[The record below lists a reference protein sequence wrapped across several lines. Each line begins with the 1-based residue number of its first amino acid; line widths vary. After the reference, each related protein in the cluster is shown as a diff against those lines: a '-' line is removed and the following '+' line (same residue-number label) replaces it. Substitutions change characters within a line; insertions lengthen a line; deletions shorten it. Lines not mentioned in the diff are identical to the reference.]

1 MTGSRAGIV
10 DDEAG
15 DAQPVGPEA
24 VVNLPVSGMTC
35 GACAARLQKA
45 LDRADG
51 VTGANVNFALER
63 ASIRFDASVTD
74 VPALAGVVERAGFE
88 AVLDGAG
95 DATMAGE
102 DAFRAR
108 QDAERRELRIA
119 LIAAALLTIPLVA
132 QMIGMAA
139 GIGVHLPA
147 WLELALATPVQF
159 IIGARF
165 YRGAAKSLA
174 GGGGNMDVLVALGT
188 SAAYFYSL
196 YLFIELGAG
205 AAGQLYFEASAVI
218 ITLVLLGKYLETR
231 ARHSTTAAIRE
242 LMDLRPASAR
252 LLRNGEEIEV
262 DVASVV
268 SGDLVIVRPGER
280 VPVDGK
286 VQSGRSEIDESLI
299 TGESL
304 PVPKS
309 TGSSVT
315 GGSINGTGLL
325 HVVTTA
331 TGEDATL
338 SKIIQLVENAQAGK
352 APVQRAVDRIS
363 AVFVPV
369 VAAIA
374 ALTFLAWIMLSGNLE
389 QALVAAVS
397 VLVIACP
404 CALGLATP
412 TAIMAGTGVAAR
424 HGILIKDVESLE
436 QAHRLDTVVFDKTGT
451 LTVGRP
457 RVVDLFVANGN
468 RRELLE
474 TAAAL
479 QRGSEHP
486 IAGAILALAEADG
499 LTAEPAENFRSL
511 PGRGVTGRTDS
522 GVVLAG
528 NTALLAEHG
537 VPAIGSSPADAW
549 ERQGRTVC
557 WIARDDTVLGAI
569 AMADTLRDQSIAA
582 IEALRRMHIR
592 TLLISGD
599 APRVADE
606 IGRKL
611 NVDVSRGAVPPAGKA
626 DVIEDLRSDGRTV
639 GMVGDGINDAPA
651 LAAADVGIAMG
662 TGTDVALE
670 TAGVTLM
677 RPDPTLV
684 AAAINVSRST
694 WNKIRQNLF
703 WAFIYNIIGIPLAAA
718 GYLSPAIA
726 GAAMAMSSVSVV
738 SNSLLLKRWSPQQ
751 DAEANARN

>member
-1 MTGSRAGIV
+1 MGTRAGSYDGAAKGSQGGVREAAV
-10 DDEAG
+10 D
-15 DAQPVGPEA
+15 
-24 VVNLPVSGMTC
+24 LPVAGMTC

-45 LDRADG
+45 LSRADG
-51 VTGANVNFALER
+51 VAAAEVNFALER
-63 ASIRFDASVTD
+63 ASIRFDAGVID
-74 VPALAGVVERAGFE
+74 VPSLADIVERAGFE
-88 AVLDGAG
+88 AIIDSADGA
-95 DATMAGE
+95 TMPDE
-102 DAFRAR
+102 DAFRSR
-108 QDAERRELRIA
+108 QDAERRALGIA
-119 LIAAALLTIPLVA
+119 VSAAALLTIPLVA
-132 QMIGMAA
+132 QMIAMAA
-139 GIGVHLPA
+139 GLDVHLPA
-147 WLELALATPVQF
+147 WVELALATPVQF
-159 IIGARF
+159 VIGARF

-196 YLFIELGAG
+196 YLFVDLGA
-205 AAGQLYFEASAVI
+205 AARGQLYFEASAVI
-218 ITLVLLGKYLETR
+218 ITLVLVGKYLEAR
-231 ARHSTTAAIRE
+231 AKHATTAAIRQ

-252 LLRNGEEIEV
+252 VLRNGEEIEMEV
-262 DVASVV
+262 GSVA
-268 SGDLVIVRPGER
+268 SGDLVVVRPGER
-280 VPVDGK
+280 IPVDGT
-286 VQSGRSEIDESLI
+286 VQSGESEVDESLI

-304 PVPKS
+304 PVAKS
-309 TGSSVT
+309 TGSPVT

-325 HVVTTA
+325 QVLTTA
-331 TGEDATL
+331 TGKDSTL
-338 SKIIQLVENAQAGK
+338 SRIIHLVENAQAGK
-352 APVQRAVDRIS
+352 APVQRAVDQIS
-363 AVFVPV
+363 AIFVPV

-374 ALTFLAWIMLSGNLE
+374 ALTFLTWIAVAGDIE

-424 HGILIKDVESLE
+424 HGILIKDVASLE
-436 QAHRLDTVVFDKTGT
+436 RAHRLDAVVFDKTGT

-457 RVVDLFVANGN
+457 RVVDLFVASGS
-468 RRELLE
+468 LHTLVE

-479 QRGSEHP
+479 QQGSEHP
-486 IAGAILALAEADG
+486 IAGAILARAEADG
-499 LTAEPAENFRSL
+499 LTAGPVEDFRSL
-511 PGRGVTGRTDS
+511 PGRGVTGRMDHS
-522 GVVLAG
+522 VVLAG
-528 NTALLAEHG
+528 NAALLAERG
-537 VPAIGSSPADAW
+537 VEVVGASPVEAW
-549 ERQGRTVC
+549 ERQGYTVC
-557 WIARDDTVLGAI
+557 WVARDETVLGAI
-569 AMADTLRDQSIAA
+569 AMADTLRDRSIVA
-582 IEALRRMHIR
+582 IEALRRMRVR

-611 NVDVSRGAVPPAGKA
+611 RVDVARGAVPPAEKA
-626 DVIEDLRSDGRTV
+626 GVVEDLRAEGHTV

-684 AAAINVSRST
+684 AAAIDVSKST

-703 WAFIYNIIGIPLAAA
+703 WAFIYNVIGIPLAAA

-738 SNSLLLKRWSPQQ
+738 SNSLLLKRWSPQ
-751 DAEANARN
+751 DYAGANARN